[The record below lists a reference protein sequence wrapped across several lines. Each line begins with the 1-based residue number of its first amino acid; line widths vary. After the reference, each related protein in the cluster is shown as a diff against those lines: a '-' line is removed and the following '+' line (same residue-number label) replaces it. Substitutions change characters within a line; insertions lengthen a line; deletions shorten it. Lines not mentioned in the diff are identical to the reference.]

1 MASNASKNRR
11 RRPAPRPTEG
21 NLARKLDS
29 YELERRPERSRQ
41 PEFERQYRRPQET
54 AMERRSR
61 QRAAARAAVRAAQ
74 KLSPG
79 VVVCFAA
86 TAALTV
92 LVLLCYV
99 RLNAISRSIVDMKS
113 QIQELE
119 TQQVS
124 LLTRYEQ
131 AFDLTSVKESAEAAG
146 MTQPSDS
153 QIYYIDL
160 PGENRAV
167 SYGDNDL
174 SFGDRI
180 VAKVKT
186 LIEEIKEYFQ

>member
-1 MASNASKNRR
+1 MATNRNRR
-11 RRPAPRPTEG
+11 RRPAPRPVEG
-21 NLARKLDS
+21 NLARKLS
-29 YELERRPERSRQ
+29 SQELEYQLETSGQ
-41 PEFERQYRRPQET
+41 LDFDRQYRRRQET

-79 VVVCFAA
+79 VVAGFAA
-86 TAALTV
+86 TAALMV

-99 RLNAISRSIVDMKS
+99 RLNAISRSIVEMKS
-113 QIQELE
+113 QIRDLE
-119 TQQVS
+119 TEQVS

-131 AFDLTSVKESAEAAG
+131 TFDLTSVKAAAEAAG

-160 PGENRAV
+160 PGADQAV
-167 SYGDNDL
+167 SYGDDNIGL
-174 SFGDRI
+174 SERI
-180 VAKVKT
+180 VAKAKD
-186 LIEEIKEYFQ
+186 LFAEIKEYFQ

>member
-1 MASNASKNRR
+1 MAATRNRKK
-11 RRPAPRPTEG
+11 RPVPRPTEG

-29 YELERRPERSRQ
+29 RELERYPEPYGRPEV
-41 PEFERQYRRPQET
+41 ERQYHRRQET

-61 QRAAARAAVRAAQ
+61 QHAAAKAAVRAAQ

-79 VVVCFAA
+79 LLAGFAA
-86 TAALTV
+86 TAALMV

-99 RLNAISRSIVDMKS
+99 RLNAISRSIVDMKTD
-113 QIQELE
+113 IAALE
-119 TQQVS
+119 TEQVP

-131 AFDLTSVKESAEAAG
+131 AFDLTSVKAAAEAAG

-160 PGENRAV
+160 PGADQAV
-167 SYGDNDL
+167 SYSDNEIGL
-174 SFGDRI
+174 PERFVS
-180 VAKVKT
+180 KVKD
-186 LIEEIKEYFQ
+186 LFAEIKEYFQ

>member
-1 MASNASKNRR
+1 M
-11 RRPAPRPTEG
+11 
-21 NLARKLDS
+21 
-29 YELERRPERSRQ
+29 
-41 PEFERQYRRPQET
+41 
-54 AMERRSR
+54 
-61 QRAAARAAVRAAQ
+61 
-74 KLSPG
+74 
-79 VVVCFAA
+79 
-86 TAALTV
+86 
-92 LVLLCYV
+92 
-99 RLNAISRSIVDMKS
+99 
-113 QIQELE
+113 
-119 TQQVS
+119 S

>member
-1 MASNASKNRR
+1 MAANRKK
-11 RRPAPRPTEG
+11 RPVPRPTEG

-29 YELERRPERSRQ
+29 RELERYPEPYGRPEV
-41 PEFERQYRRPQET
+41 ERQYHRRQET

-61 QRAAARAAVRAAQ
+61 QHAAAKAAVRAAQ

-79 VVVCFAA
+79 LLAGFAA
-86 TAALTV
+86 TAALMV

-99 RLNAISRSIVDMKS
+99 RLNAISRSIVDMKTD
-113 QIQELE
+113 IAALE
-119 TQQVS
+119 TEQVS

-131 AFDLTSVKESAEAAG
+131 AFDLTSVKAAAEAAG

-160 PGENRAV
+160 PGADQAV
-167 SYGDNDL
+167 SYSDNEIGL
-174 SFGDRI
+174 PERFVS
-180 VAKVKT
+180 KVKD
-186 LIEEIKEYFQ
+186 LFAEIKEYFQ

>member
-1 MASNASKNRR
+1 MAANRNRR

-29 YELERRPERSRQ
+29 RQLERRPEPAGR
-41 PEFERQYRRPQET
+41 PEFGQQYQRRRET

-61 QRAAARAAVRAAQ
+61 QHAAAKAAVRAAQ

-79 VVVCFAA
+79 LIVSFAA
-86 TAALTV
+86 TAGLMV

-99 RLNAISRSIVDMKS
+99 QLNAISRHIVEMKT
-113 QIQELE
+113 QIAALE
-119 TQQVS
+119 TEQVS

-131 AFDLTSVKESAEAAG
+131 AFDLTSVKAAAEAAG

-160 PGENRAV
+160 PGSDQAV
-167 SYGDNDL
+167 SYGD
-174 SFGDRI
+174 GDVGLPEQI
-180 VAKVKT
+180 VDKAKA
-186 LIEEIKEYFQ
+186 LFREIQEYFQ

>member
-1 MASNASKNRR
+1 MAANRNR
-11 RRPAPRPTEG
+11 KKRPVPRPTEG

-29 YELERRPERSRQ
+29 RELERYPEPYGRPEV
-41 PEFERQYRRPQET
+41 ERQYHRRQET

-61 QRAAARAAVRAAQ
+61 QHAAAKAAVRAAQ

-79 VVVCFAA
+79 LLAGFAA
-86 TAALTV
+86 TAALMV

-99 RLNAISRSIVDMKS
+99 RLNAISRSIVDMKTD
-113 QIQELE
+113 IAALE
-119 TQQVS
+119 TEQVS

-131 AFDLTSVKESAEAAG
+131 AFDLTSVKAAAEAAG

-160 PGENRAV
+160 PGADHAV
-167 SYGDNDL
+167 SYSDNEIGL
-174 SFGDRI
+174 PERFVS
-180 VAKVKT
+180 KVKD
-186 LIEEIKEYFQ
+186 LFAEIKEYFQ

>member
-1 MASNASKNRR
+1 MATNRNRR
-11 RRPAPRPTEG
+11 RRPVPRPTEG

-29 YELERRPERSRQ
+29 RQLERHPEPAGR
-41 PEFERQYRRPQET
+41 PEFERQYHRHQET

-61 QRAAARAAVRAAQ
+61 QHAAAKAAVRAAQ

-79 VVVCFAA
+79 LVAGFAA
-86 TAALTV
+86 TAGLMV

-99 RLNAISRSIVDMKS
+99 QLNTISRHIVDMKT
-113 QIQELE
+113 QIAALE
-119 TQQVS
+119 TEQVS

-131 AFDLTSVKESAEAAG
+131 AFDLTSVKAAAEAAG

-160 PGENRAV
+160 PGADQAV
-167 SYGDNDL
+167 SYGDNDVGL
-174 SFGDRI
+174 PEQL
-180 VAKVKT
+180 VTKAKE
-186 LIEEIKEYFQ
+186 LLAEIKEYFQ

>member
-11 RRPAPRPTEG
+11 RRPAPRLTEG

-29 YELERRPERSRQ
+29 RELERYPEPYGRPEV
-41 PEFERQYRRPQET
+41 ERQYHRRQET

-61 QRAAARAAVRAAQ
+61 QHAAAKAAVRAAQ

-79 VVVCFAA
+79 LLAGFAA
-86 TAALTV
+86 TAALMV

-99 RLNAISRSIVDMKS
+99 RLNAISRSIVDMKTD
-113 QIQELE
+113 IAALE
-119 TQQVS
+119 TEQVS

-131 AFDLTSVKESAEAAG
+131 AFDLTSVKAAAEAAG

-160 PGENRAV
+160 PGADQAV
-167 SYGDNDL
+167 SYSDNEIGL
-174 SFGDRI
+174 PERFVS
-180 VAKVKT
+180 KVKD
-186 LIEEIKEYFQ
+186 LFAEIKEYFQ

>member
-1 MASNASKNRR
+1 MAANRNR
-11 RRPAPRPTEG
+11 TKRPVPRPTEG

-29 YELERRPERSRQ
+29 RELERYPEPYGRPEV
-41 PEFERQYRRPQET
+41 ERQYHRRQET

-61 QRAAARAAVRAAQ
+61 QHAAAKAAVRAAQ

-79 VVVCFAA
+79 LLAGFAA
-86 TAALTV
+86 TAALMV

-99 RLNAISRSIVDMKS
+99 RLNAISRSIVDMKTD
-113 QIQELE
+113 IAALE
-119 TQQVS
+119 TEQVS

-131 AFDLTSVKESAEAAG
+131 AFDLTSVKAAAEAAG

-160 PGENRAV
+160 PGADHAV
-167 SYGDNDL
+167 SYSDNEIGL
-174 SFGDRI
+174 PERFVS
-180 VAKVKT
+180 KVKD
-186 LIEEIKEYFQ
+186 LFAEIKEYFQ